1 MQRGLCSF
9 TLLWLIGAIAN
20 SCSGHQS
27 FSLPTSP
34 SGAAVRSG
42 SGEVFV
48 AAGSR
53 LLRLDRQLGL
63 VEEAVV
69 SGNLLRI
76 ALSPDGDR
84 LVGCFAGGLKSCLV
98 FNTSNLA
105 GGAVAT
111 VNDAA
116 YEDENGIAIIAT
128 NHSFYLVSEGTPTTG
143 DDVIVLSQYQYTAGA
158 VRTRMYQIDVN
169 NFNRLFYGG
178 FIRNGFIYFFVADR
192 NPNSIRVL
200 RACDCES
207 GSCTSN
213 IFLALYEL
221 ELQCDSAAASTTKVC
236 GVTVLDT
243 FADLQEPVV
252 IITQCESG
260 VQATRNRVCGYRLSE
275 IDRQIHNAY
284 MSCRDMD
291 MTTTNTI
298 PWLSVAPQCS
308 VFNVSAIYLLTV
320 FDIFI
325 NSIHNIVS
333 NYQF

>member
-1 MQRGLCSF
+1 MRYAAVL
-9 TLLWLIGAIAN
+9 AIILFLRN
-20 SCSGHQS
+20 SCSGQQS
-27 FSLPTSP
+27 FSLPNNP

-76 ALSPDGDR
+76 ALSPDGGR

-111 VNDAA
+111 VNDTA

-128 NHSFYLVSEGTPTTG
+128 NHSFYLGSEGTPTSG
-143 DDVIVLSQYQYTAGA
+143 DDVIVLNQYQYTAGA
-158 VRTRMYQIDVN
+158 VRTRMYQINVN

-178 FIRNGFIYFFVADR
+178 FTRNGFIYYFVADR
-192 NPNSIRVL
+192 NPSSIRVL

-221 ELQCDSAAASTTKVC
+221 ELQCDGTAGITTKVC

-260 VQATRNRVCGYRLSE
+260 VQASRNRVCGYRLSE
-275 IDRQIHNAY
+275 IDRQIHNTY
-284 MSCRDMD
+284 MGCRDM
-291 MTTTNTI
+291 MTLTNTI
-298 PWLSVAPQCS
+298 PWLSVSPSCS
-308 VFNVSAIYLLTV
+308 EFNVIVIYL
-320 FDIFI
+320 F
-325 NSIHNIVS
+325 NSICNIVS
-333 NYQF
+333 TYVLEKCSITYSQ

>member
-1 MQRGLCSF
+1 MRYAAVL
-9 TLLWLIGAIAN
+9 AIILFLRN
-20 SCSGHQS
+20 SCSGQQS
-27 FSLPTSP
+27 FSLPTKQ

-53 LLRLDRQLGL
+53 LLRLNRQLGL

-84 LVGCFAGGLKSCLV
+84 LVGCLAGDLKTCLV

-105 GGAVAT
+105 GGAVVT
-111 VNDAA
+111 VIDAA

-128 NHSFYLVSEGTPTTG
+128 NHSFYLGSEGTPTTG

-158 VRTRMYQIDVN
+158 VRTRMYQLDVN

-178 FIRNGFIYFFVADR
+178 FTRNGFIYYFVADR
-192 NPNSIRVL
+192 NLNSIRVL

-213 IFLALYEL
+213 SFLALYEL
-221 ELQCDSAAASTTKVC
+221 ELQCDGTAAITTKVC

-260 VQATRNRVCGYRLSE
+260 VQASRNRVCGYRLSE
-275 IDRQIHNAY
+275 IDRQIHNTY
-284 MSCRDMD
+284 MNCRDM
-291 MTTTNTI
+291 MTLTNII
-298 PWLSVAPQCS
+298 PWLSVSPSCS
-308 VFNVSAIYLLTV
+308 EFNVIVIYL
-320 FDIFI
+320 F
-325 NSIHNIVS
+325 NSICNIVS
-333 NYQF
+333 T

>member
-1 MQRGLCSF
+1 MQRGLCTL
-9 TLLWLIGAIAN
+9 TLLWLVGAIAN
-20 SCSGHQS
+20 SCSGQQS

-34 SGAAVRSG
+34 SGVAVRSG

-48 AAGSR
+48 ATGSR

-76 ALSPDGDR
+76 ALSPDGGR
-84 LVGCFAGGLKSCLV
+84 LVGCLAGGLKTCLV
-98 FNTSNLA
+98 FNTSNL
-105 GGAVAT
+105 AVAT

-128 NHSFYLVSEGTPTTG
+128 NHSFYLGSEGAPTTG

-158 VRTRMYQIDVN
+158 VRTGMYQIDAN

-178 FIRNGFIYFFVADR
+178 FTRNGFIYYFVADR
-192 NPNSIRVL
+192 NPSSIRVL

-221 ELQCDSAAASTTKVC
+221 ELQCDGTAAITTKVC
-236 GVTVLDT
+236 GVTILDT

-260 VQATRNRVCGYRLSE
+260 VQASRNRVCGYRLSE
-275 IDRQIHNAY
+275 IDRQIHNTY
-284 MSCRDMD
+284 MDCRNM
-291 MTTTNTI
+291 MTLTNTI
-298 PWLSVAPQCS
+298 PWHAVSPSCS
-308 VFNVSAIYLLTV
+308 EFNVIVIYL
-320 FDIFI
+320 F
-325 NSIHNIVS
+325 NSICNIVS
-333 NYQF
+333 TYVLEKCSITYSQ